1 MFGAIHF
8 IYYINRSIVTKV
20 DQQHTAYM
28 FVTSDGPESVAFRSL
43 VRLFPLHHTCRLKP
57 HSLIATQ
64 NIALPLYC

>member
-8 IYYINRSIVTKV
+8 IYYINRSIATKV

-43 VRLFPLHHTCRLKP
+43 VRLFPATP
-57 HSLIATQ
+57 HLST
-64 NIALPLYC
+64 